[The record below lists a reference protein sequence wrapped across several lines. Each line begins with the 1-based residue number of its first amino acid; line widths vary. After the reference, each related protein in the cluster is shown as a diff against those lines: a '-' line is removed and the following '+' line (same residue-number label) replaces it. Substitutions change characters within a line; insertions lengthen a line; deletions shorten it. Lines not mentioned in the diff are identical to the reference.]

1 MAMTRSTKTN
11 KLDELH
17 QRLTAQVEALV
28 SGDDWWAMLDIA
40 ARLHR
45 YSARNV
51 ILILSQRPDGVTRV
65 AGYRRWQSLG
75 RQVRKGEQGIAILA
89 PCVYHK
95 RPVDDAEG
103 NDSPELGRILRG
115 FRVAYVWDESQT
127 DGEPIPDVRP
137 QLLVGDDP
145 AQLWAGLASQLD
157 ACGYTVSR
165 GDCGG
170 ANGFTDFLAR
180 EVMVRDDV
188 DELQAA
194 KTLCHET
201 AHALLHDPSQEP
213 VGRARAEVEA
223 ESVAYIVCQLAG
235 LATTEYSLPY
245 VARWSRGDVALITA
259 TTERVLATARTVLA
273 GMGIDPD
280 VVEEPVN

>member
-1 MAMTRSTKTN
+1 MAMTRSTKTD

-28 SGDDWWAMLDIA
+28 SGDDWRAMLDIA

-51 ILILSQRPDGVTRV
+51 MLILSQRPDGVTRV

-89 PCVYHK
+89 PCIYRK
-95 RPVDDAEG
+95 RPVDDTEA

-115 FRVAYVWDESQT
+115 FRVAYVWDELQT
-127 DGEPIPDVRP
+127 DGEALADVRP

-145 AQLWAGLASQLD
+145 AQLWDGLVAQLD
-157 ACGYTVSR
+157 GCGYAVSR

-170 ANGFTDFLAR
+170 ANGFTDFLTR
-180 EVMVRDDV
+180 KVMVRDDV

-201 AHALLHDPSQEP
+201 AHALLHDPCQEP
-213 VGRARAEVEA
+213 VARARAEVEA
-223 ESVAYIVCQLAG
+223 ESVAYVVCQRAG
-235 LATTEYSLPY
+235 LATTDYSLPY
-245 VARWSRGDVALITA
+245 VARWSSGDADVVRSTA
-259 TTERVLATARTVLA
+259 DRVLGAARQILDGLGLA
-273 GMGIDPD
+273 DSDGEAP
-280 VVEEPVN
+280 PA